1 MFIVLQVSLRKVVT
15 HMVMLH
21 VMVLFSVDTQIS
33 RNKLLKS
40 EEFSLDEKRVR
51 FYFTHLFCYQLSKDT
66 ETGTAVIAALIEK
79 KIWKRFVRWY
89 YWSLEILYS
98 IIASL
103 FQSIL
108 WIRCYLKETLP
119 ITFLFILTYI
129 TLCVFPPYSSY
140 W

>member
-51 FYFTHLFCYQLSKDT
+51 FYFTHLFCYQQSKGN
-66 ETGTAVIAALIEK
+66 ETGATVIAALIEK
-79 KIWKRFVRWY
+79 RYEKGLYVGITGVWKYF
-89 YWSLEILYS
+89 
-98 IIASL
+98 
-103 FQSIL
+103 
-108 WIRCYLKETLP
+108 IRLL
-119 ITFLFILTYI
+119 L
-129 TLCVFPPYSSY
+129 LCFKVFYGY
-140 W
+140 VVT